1 MIDGFIVREMYR
13 RCQYNPNI
21 VERVLKCIKKGAN
34 GTDGRSAD
42 MVQTLWNLYQESG
55 FLSARILDY
64 LYEDT
69 IGLVDVNII
78 FNLIST
84 FPDMP
89 FQLVC
94 VHDAFKS
101 HPVYGNDIRRM
112 YNNLLADINDSK
124 LLSFIASQI
133 ANQEVIVKKVGLIP
147 RDVILNANYTLS

>member
-13 RCQYNPNI
+13 RCQYDPRT

-34 GTDGRSAD
+34 GTNGRSAD
-42 MVQTLWNLYQESG
+42 MVQTLWNLYKDSG
-55 FLSARILDY
+55 FLSARILDF

-69 IGLVDVNII
+69 LGLVEVDVI

-84 FPDMP
+84 FPYKP

-94 VHDAFKS
+94 VHDAMKS
-101 HPVYGNDIRRM
+101 HSNHGNDVRRT
-112 YNNLLADINDSK
+112 YNNLLADINDSN
-124 LLSFIASQI
+124 LLPFMASQV
-133 ANQEVIVKKVGLIP
+133 ANQDISAVKVGKIP